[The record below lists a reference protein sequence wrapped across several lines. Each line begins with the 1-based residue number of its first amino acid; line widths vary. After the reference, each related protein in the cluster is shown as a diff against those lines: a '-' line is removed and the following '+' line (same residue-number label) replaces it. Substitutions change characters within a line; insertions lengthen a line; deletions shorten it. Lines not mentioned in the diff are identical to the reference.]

1 MIKLAP
7 QIVKYRGV
15 VTGLRIS
22 AVNGTAF
29 VDAVS
34 DTNADTQIARIIA
47 DGGTVVDEG
56 WIRTTIAVMKQQG
69 IYASAKF
76 IGDANMGVKK
86 DVGTGALSKLY
97 DISGNNN
104 DAVQATGGKQPI
116 WTASVQNGRYGI
128 VFDGLD
134 DALSLPSTDWSSQT
148 FSIISSLDI
157 ISLNRSWLNCYS
169 VGVDSTT
176 KGHSFMRNS
185 STSNVNFAWGSNFNP
200 AIFSPQLNQ
209 WYITSEVF
217 GNNILN
223 AWMNEIASVSNPVS
237 KTDSNL
243 DSTAIVTMGAA
254 FNVQAYP
261 GNIKIGTFIAFPAT
275 AITEQQRT
283 VLTRLINSYYAI
295 YAGYEPY
302 VNKGYPLAYCG
313 SQHSIE
319 IYDSAGR
326 FIRGVLGSV
335 GSGEELVD
343 VIGGTNPALLNG
355 NFSAWTGDNP
365 NNWIMDFVEDATNYI
380 TEATAKANFVSSSVV
395 KFMSVQQACMGAGG
409 LKKLWKIT
417 TIIDSITGTLK
428 ISERSVGNLATY
440 TTPGTK
446 IVYRNNSGSD
456 RIAFIND
463 TLAVNAII
471 SGLYVQQVTAPSVS
485 GATIVSAKGGATQS
499 FNYKNANFAYNQSS
513 YQVVIKKLR
522 G

>member
-1 MIKLAP
+1 MMKLAP

-22 AVNGTAF
+22 AVDALAF
-29 VDAVS
+29 VDALDVTSLTPDKGLVLHTGSVTQADSRISAVDGGATASGGAFVDFSAGTNLTDHLGKYLVYKDSAGRELRGWIKGAGTGETVS
-34 DTNADTQIARIIA
+34 DLSPSNNSFETDTSSPPTAWNNSTNNVGTAVA
-47 DGGTVVDEG
+47 DGTAPSGSNVLEFSQNN
-56 WIRTTIAVMKQQG
+56 IISAYFLFSSSTTMLINVLLKAQF
-69 IYASAKF
+69 YAK
-76 IGDANMGVKK
+76 
-86 DVGTGALSKLY
+86 T
-97 DISGNNN
+97 ISGNTSLRVLPEFPIAGLTSSWTEYTQYYYGSLGSARNGRLALGGTGVCRVDLIRFYKVLTPSSTGCTITSTKNGTTYNWEYKDASFNYN
-104 DAVQATGGKQPI
+104 DASGYTYTIYDRDLSA
-116 WTASVQNGRYGI
+116 
-128 VFDGLD
+128 FCDG
-134 DALSLPSTDWSSQT
+134 
-148 FSIISSLDI
+148 
-157 ISLNRSWLNCYS
+157 N
-169 VGVDSTT
+169 
-176 KGHSFMRNS
+176 
-185 STSNVNFAWGSNFNP
+185 
-200 AIFSPQLNQ
+200 
-209 WYITSEVF
+209 
-217 GNNILN
+217 
-223 AWMNEIASVSNPVS
+223 
-237 KTDSNL
+237 
-243 DSTAIVTMGAA
+243 
-254 FNVQAYP
+254 
-261 GNIKIGTFIAFPAT
+261 
-275 AITEQQRT
+275 
-283 VLTRLINSYYAI
+283 
-295 YAGYEPY
+295 
-302 VNKGYPLAYCG
+302 
-313 SQHSIE
+313 HSIE
-319 IYDSAGR
+319 IYDSTGK
-326 FIRGVLGSV
+326 FLRGVLGSV

-428 ISERSVGNLATY
+428 ISERGVGNLATY